1 MVFLIVRATALL
13 MPSGITSVLTEVFGE
28 LVVDTS
34 FVVGTNS
41 ELKRKC
47 LLLWVI
53 HVRTDG
59 IGPRFICNVL
69 LNMEP
74 FKKMNYLISI

>member
-13 MPSGITSVLTEVFGE
+13 MPSGITSALTEVFGE
-28 LVVDTS
+28 LVVDGS
-34 FVVGTNS
+34 SVVGTNS

-59 IGPRFICNVL
+59 IGPRFISNVL

-74 FKKMNYLISI
+74 FKKMNYLIGI